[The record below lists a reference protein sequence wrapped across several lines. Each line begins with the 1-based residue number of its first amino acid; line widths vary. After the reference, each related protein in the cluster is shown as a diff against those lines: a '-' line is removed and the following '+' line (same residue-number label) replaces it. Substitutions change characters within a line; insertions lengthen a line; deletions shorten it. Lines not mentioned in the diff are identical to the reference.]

1 MDLTLSQALCF
12 PIYMAQVGRTVS
24 PVTFHF
30 RTLTQKQSV
39 LTCRFDHLN
48 ILSPGRFKQSD
59 QMGASLKWGPS
70 SEPQTQDM
78 LWRRSPNPPG
88 TADASPWPDAG
99 RVLAAPT
106 KGFRCESPTKPQQ
119 GSGTRKEVTTLKVTP
134 SELKSPKE
142 WNHRLVKLENVFIS
156 VTWLTRLPHIL
167 LRFWSCLHSVMSC
180 NSKKNSYN
188 FMRCW
193 QHSEGTFPCDF
204 HILQLFFNFTII
216 FSNASLY
223 RKYVCWSG
231 RPKREFSNKNIL
243 RHNKW
248 KRLHQNTKTDST
260 I

>member
-1 MDLTLSQALCF
+1 MFSYLHGTSGQDCQPCYPPLQDTYAE
-12 PIYMAQVGRTVS
+12 TVS
-24 PVTFHF
+24 VDLPF
-30 RTLTQKQSV
+30 
-39 LTCRFDHLN
+39 
-48 ILSPGRFKQSD
+48 
-59 QMGASLKWGPS
+59 WS
-70 SEPQTQDM
+70 SEHSKSWQVLSRAIRWGSLSSGAPPQNHRPRTCCGGDLQT
-78 LWRRSPNPPG
+78 LPG
-88 TADASPWPDAG
+88 WPDASPWPDAG

-106 KGFRCESPTKPQQ
+106 KGFRCESLTEPQQ
-119 GSGTRKEVTTLKVTP
+119 GSGTQKEVTTLKVTP
-134 SELKSPKE
+134 SELKLPKE

-180 NSKKNSYN
+180 NSKNNSYN

-193 QHSEGTFPCDF
+193 QHSKGTFPCDF

-231 RPKREFSNKNIL
+231 RPKWEFSNKNIL

-248 KRLHQNTKTDST
+248 KCLHQNTKTDLT